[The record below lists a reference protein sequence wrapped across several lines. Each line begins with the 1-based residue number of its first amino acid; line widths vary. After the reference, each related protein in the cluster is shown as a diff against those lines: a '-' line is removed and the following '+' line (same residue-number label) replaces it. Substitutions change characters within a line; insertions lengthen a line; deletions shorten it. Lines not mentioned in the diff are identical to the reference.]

1 MKYNEFLEKQQ
12 QEFNDFSKGKIY
24 YAFGTKDEILE
35 KLQQQNVDASDLIN
49 LGNGGF
55 IKKEF
60 KDELDAFLEKQ
71 YQEKKAF
78 TLDNVYE
85 VVSYEC
91 WNHEIEI
98 SLSYL
103 YHDLVYKIVG
113 LTKKEAKE
121 HSYDVSKAIEDYR
134 KEFHELN

>member
-1 MKYNEFLEKQQ
+1 MKYSELLEKHH
-12 QEFNDFSKGKIY
+12 QEFNNFSKGKIY
-24 YAFGTKDEILE
+24 VAFGTENEILE

-49 LGNGGF
+49 LGNGCF
-55 IKKEF
+55 LKKEF
-60 KDELDAFLEKQ
+60 IDEFNALVEKQ
-71 YQEKKAF
+71 ANEKKAF

-98 SLSYL
+98 SLSYS

-113 LTKKEAKE
+113 LTEDEAKE

-134 KEFHELN
+134 KEFYELN